1 MRLGWLLAGALAVA
15 SAAPAWASSVL
26 DRVRAEGIVRCGAG
40 ERPGFAWV
48 GADGR
53 ITGLAV
59 DLCRAVAI
67 AVLGPEGRVGFQL
80 YDAARDYDA
89 VRDGGDDLFFLSGT
103 EIVEEGLA
111 PSVLQGP
118 TVFIEALA
126 LMVPEASAARRLE
139 DLAGVTICFMIGS
152 GAQRALEA
160 AADHQHVSF
169 ARLGFQ
175 ESVEMLDAYDVQ
187 RCRAVVGEATQLAAM
202 RLSGGVNHL
211 ASRILPQPLALYPV
225 LAATG
230 TKDGP
235 EDGRWAALV
244 AWVVDALVLADV
256 PRTAWRAPGADA
268 LPLPAAALGLRE
280 HWRDEVTAALGTYGG
295 MVKRNL
301 GEGSALKLPPGPN
314 APWPA
319 GLLLPPYAE

>member
-1 MRLGWLLAGALAVA
+1 MRLGWLLAGILAVA
-15 SAAPAWASSVL
+15 SAAPAWAGSVL
-26 DRVRAEGIVRCGAG
+26 DRVRAEGIVHCGAG
-40 ERPGFAWV
+40 ERPGFAWAA
-48 GADGR
+48 ADGR
-53 ITGLAV
+53 IAGLAV

-67 AVLGPEGRVGFQL
+67 AVLGSEGRVAFQL
-80 YDAARDYDA
+80 YGATRDYDA
-89 VRDGGDDLFFLSGT
+89 VRGGADDLFFLSGT

-118 TVFIEALA
+118 TVFVEALA
-126 LMVPEASAARRLE
+126 LMVPEASAASRLE
-139 DLAGVTICFMIGS
+139 DLAGASVCFMIGS

-160 AADHQHVSF
+160 AADRQHVSF

-187 RCRAVVGEATQLAAM
+187 RCRAVAGEATQLAAM
-202 RLSGGVNHL
+202 RLDSGVNHL

-225 LAATG
+225 VAAVG
-230 TKDGP
+230 TKDGQ
-235 EDGRWAALV
+235 WAALI
-244 AWVVDALVLADV
+244 AWLVDALMLADA

-280 HWRDEVTAALGTYGG
+280 HWRDEVTAMLGTYGD
-295 MVKRNL
+295 MVRRNL
-301 GEGSALKLPPGPN
+301 GEESVLKLPPGPN

>member
-1 MRLGWLLAGALAVA
+1 MRLGWLLAGVLAVT
-15 SAAPAWASSVL
+15 SATPVWAGSVL
-26 DRVRAEGIVRCGAG
+26 DRVRAGGIVRCGAG
-40 ERPGFAWV
+40 ERPGFAWA

-53 ITGLAV
+53 IAGLAV

-67 AVLGPEGRVGFQL
+67 AVLGPQGRVGFRL
-80 YDAARDYDA
+80 FGAARDYDA
-89 VRDGGDDLFFLSGT
+89 VRDGADDLVFLSGT

-111 PSVLQGP
+111 PRVLPGP

-126 LMVPEASAARRLE
+126 LMVPEASAPRRLE
-139 DLAGVTICFMIGS
+139 DLAGASVCFMVGS

-160 AADHQHVSF
+160 AAEHQHLSF

-175 ESVEMLDAYDVQ
+175 ENAEMLDAYDVQ
-187 RCRAVVGEATQLAAM
+187 RCRAVAGEATQLAAM
-202 RLSGGVNHL
+202 RLDGGVNHL

-230 TKDGP
+230 TGDGQ
-235 EDGRWAALV
+235 WSALI
-244 AWVVDALVLADV
+244 AWVMDALVLADA
-256 PRTAWRAPGADA
+256 PRTAWRAPGAAA
-268 LPLPAAALGLRE
+268 LPLPATALGLRE
-280 HWRDEVTAALGTYGG
+280 HWRDEVTTTLGTYGD
-295 MVKRNL
+295 MVRRNL

>member
-1 MRLGWLLAGALAVA
+1 MRLGWLLAGALAIAPV
-15 SAAPAWASSVL
+15 APAWAGGVL

-40 ERPGFAWV
+40 ERPGFAWA

-53 ITGLAV
+53 VAGLAV

-67 AVLGPEGRVGFQL
+67 AVLGSEGRVGFQL
-80 YDAARDYDA
+80 YGAGRDYDA
-89 VRDGGDDLFFLSGT
+89 VRGGSDDLFFLSGT

-111 PSVLQGP
+111 PSILQGP
-118 TVFIEALA
+118 AVFIEALT
-126 LMVPEASAARRLE
+126 LMVPEASTGNQLG
-139 DLAGVTICFMIGS
+139 DLAGASICFMIG

-160 AADHQHVSF
+160 AAEQQHVSF

-187 RCRAVVGEATQLAAM
+187 RCRAVAGEATQLAAM
-202 RLSGGVNHL
+202 RRSGGVNHL

-230 TKDGP
+230 TGDGQ
-235 EDGRWAALV
+235 WAALV
-244 AWVVDALVLADV
+244 AWVMDALVLADA
-256 PRTAWRAPGADA
+256 PHTAWRAPGADA
-268 LPLPAAALGLRE
+268 FPLPAAALGLRE
-280 HWRDEVTAALGTYGG
+280 HWREEIAAALGTYSD
-295 MVKRNL
+295 MLRRNL

-314 APWPA
+314 VPWPA